1 MIEVQFAA
9 KLRYDSYIGVTL
21 GFMFGLDLSE
31 NELSGEIPAEL
42 GDLVDIR
49 ALNLSHNHLS
59 GVIPESF
66 SNMEDLESLDLS
78 FNLLHGQI
86 PSQLTK
92 LSSLAVFNV
101 SYNNLSGIIPLKGQ
115 FSTFDE
121 TSYIGN
127 PLLCGQPTNRS
138 CNGDTL
144 KETPADV
151 GEEEED
157 VIDIVSFYWSIIAAY
172 VTVLLGILASLSFD
186 SSWSRTWFSVVDA
199 FIHKVKSLIS

>member
-1 MIEVQFAA
+1 MRSQH
-9 KLRYDSYIGVTL
+9 
-21 GFMFGLDLSE
+21 
-31 NELSGEIPAEL
+31 
-42 GDLVDIR
+42 LVDIR

-138 CNGDTL
+138 CNDDTL
-144 KETPADV
+144 EETPADV
-151 GEEEED
+151 GENEQD
-157 VIDIVSFYWSIIAAY
+157 VIDFSSFYWSIFAAY
-172 VTVLLGILASLSFD
+172 ATILIGILASLSFE
-186 SSWSRTWFSVVDA
+186 SSWS
-199 FIHKVKSLIS
+199 